1 MRRGRKA
8 LGVAACVGIL
18 CSQPLFAQDTGFY
31 AGGALGQAKLKEWC
45 SVSPSA
51 VLSACE
57 DTDTAWKF
65 LGGYRFNRYFG
76 LEASY
81 TNWGKTTGTVN
92 GINASAEQS
101 SLGIAAVGSFEFTP
115 SFAVFGKAG
124 YLSTEQET
132 RGTRT
137 VKRDETELHYG
148 LGVRFAFAP
157 RWAARAEWEKT
168 DELEVEM
175 LSLGVE
181 YRF

>member
-1 MRRGRKA
+1 MRSGGTA
-8 LGVAACVGIL
+8 LAIAACAGIV
-18 CSQPLFAQDTGFY
+18 CWQPSFAQETGFY

-51 VLSACE
+51 VLTACE
-57 DTDTAWKF
+57 DTDTAWKI

-76 LEASY
+76 FEATY
-81 TNWGKTTGTVN
+81 IDWGKTTGTVN
-92 GINASAEQS
+92 GINASAEQT
-101 SLGIAAVGSFEFTP
+101 SLGIAAVGSFDFTP
-115 SFAVFGKAG
+115 QFSAFGKAG

-132 RGTRT
+132 RGASTR
-137 VKRDETELHYG
+137 KRDQTELHYG

-168 DELEVEM
+168 DELKVEM